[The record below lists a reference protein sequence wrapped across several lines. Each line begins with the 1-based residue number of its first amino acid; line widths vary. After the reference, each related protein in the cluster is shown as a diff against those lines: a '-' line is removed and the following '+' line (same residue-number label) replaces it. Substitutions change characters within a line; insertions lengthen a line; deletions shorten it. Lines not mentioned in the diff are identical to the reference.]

1 MQLRDFLKKVKITM
15 LETLRYQQ
23 STGKA
28 KEDSERDKKLYL
40 PHQRG
45 ITERISR
52 LR

>member
-23 STGKA
+23 STGKP
-28 KEDSERDKKLYL
+28 KEDSESDKKLYL
-40 PHQRG
+40 LHQRG
-45 ITERISR
+45 IAERISR

>member
-1 MQLRDFLKKVKITM
+1 MQLRDFLKKVKITT
-15 LETLRYQQ
+15 LETLRYQE

-28 KEDSERDKKLYL
+28 KEDSESDRKLYL
-40 PHQRG
+40 PYQRG